1 MVGEVGLPALR
12 DGSKSGWRLAV
23 SSEKLGAAAICWLVM
38 PGALCLPNVVRWE
51 RMRLRMG
58 ETNTIRGV

>member
-1 MVGEVGLPALR
+1 M
-12 DGSKSGWRLAV
+12 AV

-38 PGALCLPNVVRWE
+38 PGALCLPHVVRWE